1 MILTKLT
8 SAFQTNYETILQDD
22 ALMAQVKTIKQVSQK
37 NFEDFEDL
45 LAHNLCMLSH
55 FTGVQ
60 IRN

>member
-1 MILTKLT
+1 VLFI
-8 SAFQTNYETILQDD
+8 QTNYETILQDD
-22 ALMAQVKTIKQVSQK
+22 ALMAQVKTIKQASQK
-37 NFEDFEDL
+37 NFEEFEDL